1 MSTTIQPET
10 AQPDTA
16 KPKKT
21 KFEIPKRRDTFSEWL
36 ETQRIPVVRGFYIED
51 INTVELEY
59 WDLKGVPASFVIL
72 DGQGG
77 VNDAYICE
85 IPPGGKSKP
94 IHHMYEEMVY
104 VTKGHGATTV
114 WQKDGRKHTFEWGPG
129 SLFAIPMNAYYQH
142 FNSSGVEGARYYAV
156 TNSCF
161 MMNLFHNVDFIFGN
175 EYAFTDRF
183 DPSTADYFSGEG
195 KIEKRLFMTTN
206 FVPDANSIK
215 LYDYSER
222 GKGGTNVKFNFAQQS
237 MGCHISEF
245 PVGSYKKGH
254 RHGPGAHLIILNGQ
268 GFSTMWSKEGAEP
281 KRVPWKPRTVVVPPD
296 QWLHQHFNTGSER
309 VRYLAMHQS
318 SWAFKPLVKGTGDL
332 EGSLTSVKDGGN
344 QIEFE
349 DEDPSIHTWFVD
361 ELHKS
366 GAECVMCD
374 YFPNCPKKC

>member
-1 MSTTIQPET
+1 MSTTIQPEE
-10 AQPDTA
+10 P
-16 KPKKT
+16 PVKKKS
-21 KFEIPKRRDTFSEWL
+21 KFEIPKRQDTFSDWL
-36 ETQRIPVVRGFYIED
+36 ASQRIPVVRGFYIPD
-51 INTVELEY
+51 INDVGLEY
-59 WDLKGVPASFVIL
+59 WDLKGIPASFVIL
-72 DGQGG
+72 DGTGG
-77 VNDAYICE
+77 VNDAYVAE

-94 IHHMYEEMVY
+94 IRHIYEEMVY

-142 FNSSGVEGARYYAV
+142 FNSSGIEGARYYAV

-161 MMNLFHNVDFIFGN
+161 MMNLFHNIDFIFDN
-175 EYAFTDRF
+175 DFAFTDRF
-183 DPSTADYFSGEG
+183 DTSNADYFSGEG

-206 FVPDANSIK
+206 FVPDAHAIK

-254 RHGPGAHLIILNGQ
+254 RHGPGAHLVILNGR
-268 GFSTMWSKEGAEP
+268 GFSTMWPREGAEP
-281 KRVPWKPRTVVVPPD
+281 KRVEWKPRTVVVPPD
-296 QWLHQHFNTGSER
+296 QWLHQHFNTGNER

-349 DEDPSIHTWFVD
+349 DEDPRIHAWFLD
-361 ELHKS
+361 ELQNS

-374 YFPNCPKKC
+374 YFPRCPKKA